1 MACLEYDDTMA
12 GLAAISIIIYLAML
26 GLSIAYLVWFIRTMN
41 AVREATATLT
51 SQMVTLSKQI
61 AQIASFVRP
70 AVTASGQP
78 AGSGVSNWPA

>member
-1 MACLEYDDTMA
+1 
-12 GLAAISIIIYLAML
+12 ML
-26 GLSIAYLVWFIRTMN
+26 GLSIVYLVWFIRTMN

-70 AVTASGQP
+70 APAVTASGHP
-78 AGSGVSNWPA
+78 ATAPAPVEPSTF